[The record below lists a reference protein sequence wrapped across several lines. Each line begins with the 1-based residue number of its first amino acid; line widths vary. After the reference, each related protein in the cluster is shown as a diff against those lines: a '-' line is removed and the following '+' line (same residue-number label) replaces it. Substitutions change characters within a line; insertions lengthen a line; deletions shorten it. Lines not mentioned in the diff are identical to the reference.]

1 MQGAVNL
8 LEGVRVL
15 DLSRDTAGNFAARQ
29 MADLGADVVLVE
41 PTEGIPSRRAGPFPG
56 DRPDPEASGAFLYLN
71 LGKRSVTLDLESSPG
86 LGMFR
91 ELCAGA
97 HAVITDAPAEDLDRL
112 GLDIESVRRDTPS
125 LVVTVVSHLGR
136 GGPYQHHRG
145 TELTDMAM
153 SGHVNLLGRPDREPV
168 KFGGEPGQFLGGY
181 AAFGATMTGV
191 YEAEMSG
198 TGQVVEVSIRDALAL
213 SHVELFCRYAYT
225 GQMQERGYQQLV
237 YPCKD
242 GYISIQLM
250 FDAFWG
256 RICRLIGRP
265 ELASDPM
272 FSTFHARRE
281 NAELLDTIIIQWTVE
296 HTQEEIYQ
304 MAQRERVTAGY
315 LATIPDLF
323 ASAQLRYRGFFQEVP
338 HDPLTL
344 ASTPAQPERVEVSPS
359 KGGALRYPGP
369 PYQVDGSP
377 PRLRPAPSLG
387 QHNAEVFG
395 GG

>member
-1 MQGAVNL
+1 MHVAVKL

-15 DLSRDTAGNFAARQ
+15 DVSQGIAGNFAARQ

-41 PTEGIPSRRAGPFPG
+41 PPGGIPSRRTGPFP
-56 DRPDPEASGAFLYLN
+56 DDVRDPEASGTFLYLN
-71 LGKRSVTLDLESSPG
+71 LGKRAVTLNLESVPG
-86 LGMFR
+86 RDMFR
-91 ELCAGA
+91 QLCSTA
-97 HAVITDAPAEDLDRL
+97 HAVITDMDPEEVNRL
-112 GLDIESVRRDTPS
+112 GLDLESIRRSTPS
-125 LVVTVVSHLGR
+125 LVVVTVSHLGN
-136 GGPYQHHRG
+136 GGPYEHHESV
-145 TELTDMAM
+145 ELTDMAM

-168 KFGGEPGQFLGGY
+168 KFGGSPGQFLGGY
-181 AAFGATMTGV
+181 ATFGATMAGV
-191 YEAEMSG
+191 YEAEVSG

-265 ELASDPM
+265 ELATDPM
-272 FSTFHARRE
+272 FATFHARRE

-304 MAQRERVTAGY
+304 AAQKERVTAGY
-315 LATIPDLF
+315 LAKIPDLF
-323 ASAQLRYRGFFQEVP
+323 VSPQLQYRDFFQEVP
-338 HDPLTL
+338 H
-344 ASTPAQPERVEVSPS
+344 PS
-359 KGGALRYPGP
+359 AGMQRYPGAP
-369 PYQVDGSP
+369 FKIDDATPE
-377 PRLRPAPSLG
+377 LRPAPTLG
-387 QHNAEVFG
+387 EHNVDVFCHELGRAPSELAELLKTGVA
-395 GG
+395 

>member
-1 MQGAVNL
+1 MQVASKL

-15 DLSRDTAGNFAARQ
+15 DVSRGIAGNFAARQ

-41 PTEGIPSRRAGPFPG
+41 PPGGIPSRQTGPFPG
-56 DRPDPEASGAFLYLN
+56 DKPNVDASGTFLYLN
-71 LGKRSVTLDLESSPG
+71 LGKRAVTLSLESVPG
-86 LGMFR
+86 LRVFR
-91 ELCAGA
+91 KLCSGA
-97 HAVITDAPAEDLDRL
+97 HAVITDLPPGEVDRL
-112 GLDIESVRRDTPS
+112 GLDLASIQLDTPS
-125 LVVTVVSHLGR
+125 LVVTTVSHLGK
-136 GGPYQHHRG
+136 GGPYEHHQG
-145 TELTDMAM
+145 VELTDMAM

-181 AAFGATMTGV
+181 AAFGATMAGV

-198 TGQVVEVSIRDALAL
+198 IGQVVEVSIRDALAL

-265 ELASDPM
+265 ELAADPM

-281 NAELLDTIIIQWTVE
+281 NAELLDTIVIQWTIE

-304 MAQRERVTAGY
+304 AAQKERVTAGY
-315 LATIPDLF
+315 LAKIPDLF
-323 ASAQLRYRGFFQEVP
+323 VSPQLQYRGFFREVP
-338 HDPLTL
+338 H
-344 ASTPAQPERVEVSPS
+344 STAGAQ
-359 KGGALRYPGP
+359 RYPGA
-369 PYQVDGSP
+369 PYKIDDLSP
-377 PRLRPAPSLG
+377 ELGPAPSLG
-387 QHNAEVFG
+387 EHNFDVFCRELG
-395 GG
+395 RAPSELAGLRESGAV

>member
-1 MQGAVNL
+1 MQVAVKL

-15 DLSRDTAGNFAARQ
+15 DVSRGIAGNFAARQ
-29 MADLGADVVLVE
+29 MADLGADVILVE
-41 PTEGIPSRRAGPFPG
+41 PPGGIPSRGTGPFPG
-56 DRPDPEASGAFLYLN
+56 DRPDPDASGTFLYLN
-71 LGKRSVTLDLESSPG
+71 LGKRAVTLHLDTDAGRHIFRELCSEVNAVITDVPAEEAIRLGLDLES
-86 LGMFR
+86 LG
-91 ELCAGA
+91 
-97 HAVITDAPAEDLDRL
+97 
-112 GLDIESVRRDTPS
+112 RDTPG
-125 LVVTVVSHLGR
+125 LVVTMVSHLGR
-136 GGPYQHHRG
+136 GGPYEHHQSV
-145 TELTDMAM
+145 ELTDMAM

-181 AAFGATMTGV
+181 AAFGATMAGV
-191 YEAEMSG
+191 YEAEVSG

-281 NAELLDTIIIQWTVE
+281 NAELLDTIVIQWTIE

-304 MAQRERVTAGY
+304 AAQKERVTAGY
-315 LATIPDLF
+315 LAKIPALF
-323 ASAQLRYRGFFQEVP
+323 LSPQLQYRGFFQEVP
-338 HDPLTL
+338 HHAAGTH
-344 ASTPAQPERVEVSPS
+344 
-359 KGGALRYPGP
+359 RYPGA
-369 PYQVDGSP
+369 PYKVDDLSP
-377 PRLRPAPSLG
+377 QLGPAPALG
-387 QHNAEVFG
+387 EHNFDVYCRELGRSPSDLADLRESGVV
-395 GG
+395 